1 MPWIESHT
9 VLLRHRK
16 VLQLADDLS
25 IQPVYVIGHLHALW
39 HCALEQQEDGDLSE
53 WPDSMIAQAAAYT
66 GDPLH
71 FVECLQ
77 ARKWLDGKMLHDW
90 LEYAGRYLTVKYRT
104 ANPLKLLKIH
114 KRHQSVSRS
123 VFRPTTVRSKSDNLT
138 NLTGPNQ
145 PTEPTSSALAAQSL
159 MVDTVV
165 NLWNQIPGV
174 VKPKSI
180 TGPIRKRLL
189 ACLDKQPDPV
199 WWTTY
204 FDKIKDS
211 AFLTGRKTDF
221 AATLDWVLG
230 PKNMAK
236 ILAGN
241 YDERPTNGP
250 NGSTPAAKIPPFPGP
265 EDPIGR
271 NLWRQAYGNPR

>member
-1 MPWIESHT
+1 MPQ
-9 VLLRHRK
+9 RF
-16 VLQLADDLS
+16 LS
-25 IQPVYVIGHLHALW
+25 IKNLEKYQTNRKNAPPWFKIYRSMFGDPEFIKLSPAYRFLYIGLIHLAVESGNRIYNDDTFILQRLYIPTSNIYASSTDSILKVYKGHTKLDLTPLYRAGFLYTTN
-39 HCALEQQEDGDLSE
+39 LSRVLSE
-53 WPDSMIAQAAAYT
+53 GEREGET
-66 GDPLH
+66 
-71 FVECLQ
+71 E
-77 ARKWLDGKMLHDW
+77 R
-90 LEYAGRYLTVKYRT
+90 EE
-104 ANPLKLLKIH
+104 
-114 KRHQSVSRS
+114 SREE
-123 VFRPTTVRSKSDNLT
+123 TT
-138 NLTGPNQ
+138 
-145 PTEPTSSALAAQSL
+145 ALAPQSL

-165 NLWNQIPGV
+165 DLWNQIPGV

-211 AFLTGRKTDF
+211 TFLTGRKTDF

-241 YDERPTNGP
+241 YDERPTNGT
-250 NGSTPAAKIPPFPGP
+250 NGFTPAAKIPPFPGP

-271 NLWRQAYGNPR
+271 NLWRQAYGNSR